1 MKRNE
6 TGKKSI
12 LLYLSLSTD
21 CILIVFESCKIYGP
35 WYTYTKERN
44 DFLNIS
50 TSVDLTL
57 QCTCADPENF
67 PGVIRSERIILF
79 FRGRGDSEAYFRE
92 FTM

>member
-1 MKRNE
+1 MVPGIHIQKNE
-6 TGKKSI
+6 MI
-12 LLYLSLSTD
+12 
-21 CILIVFESCKIYGP
+21 
-35 WYTYTKERN
+35 
-44 DFLNIS
+44 FLNIT
-50 TSVDLTL
+50 TSVELTL